1 MATAEHESRDSTKTA
16 VSKQVYANTK
26 FGDKTITEWIDGSS
40 NRNVDATG
48 SWGFMLFGSAKRR
61 LAI

>member
-40 NRNVDATG
+40 NRNVDATEIG
-48 SWGFMLFGSAKRR
+48 ALCFSVLLRED
-61 LAI
+61 